1 MARRRSSRLYPN
13 PVFVSAGG
21 EVMTQVRFPELIPT
35 AALSLARTAGPHAG
49 HGRVGADPPAGV
61 MLPYG
66 LARPC
71 DSFIFEQVERAGRVE
86 TRVRDATVEN

>member
-35 AALSLARTAGPHAG
+35 AALSLARTAGPHA
-49 HGRVGADPPAGV
+49 VGADPPAGV